1 MSILGVR
8 FYPTEVELINIL
20 KRFLKGKLFQCPIKL
35 VEIYGDQ
42 PPWAFFTAEEKVD
55 YFITPTRKQKG
66 SEGRHYRTCAN
77 GTWRGQTSAK
87 PIKNHKGSVVGFR
100 RNYKYQCH
108 SKEEKKNNGK
118 DAINWLMR
126 EYFVGDDFFTENNIP
141 KQDFTVC
148 RIKKYIKQK
157 KDNDKAIVDDMEE
170 DVVKGII
177 EGMLHGPDACA
188 TTFMNG
194 EYDLRG
200 YNQINDQVLRNSTMV
215 KQNTTGESSTL
226 KEDCQIQQVQGN
238 VANEIIGSS
247 DFWEMINGILKYVTV
262 NIPDDPLQ
270 VDDQPALELL
280 VNENIFN
287 PFV

>member
-1 MSILGVR
+1 
-8 FYPTEVELINIL
+8 
-20 KRFLKGKLFQCPIKL
+20 
-35 VEIYGDQ
+35 
-42 PPWAFFTAEEKVD
+42 
-55 YFITPTRKQKG
+55 
-66 SEGRHYRTCAN
+66 
-77 GTWRGQTSAK
+77 
-87 PIKNHKGSVVGFR
+87 
-100 RNYKYQCH
+100 
-108 SKEEKKNNGK
+108 
-118 DAINWLMR
+118 
-126 EYFVGDDFFTENNIP
+126 
-141 KQDFTVC
+141 
-148 RIKKYIKQK
+148 
-157 KDNDKAIVDDMEE
+157 MEE

-280 VNENIFN
+280 VNENIFIILLEFLYLQYLKCN
-287 PFV
+287 KRCFSSQNNTEEIKS